1 MRPRKIRPAAGARS
15 ANRTRSA
22 TRSRSASVDQATRE
36 TRVRVK
42 LNLDGTGE
50 RKIHTGIGYFDHM
63 LEQLAFHGLLDLELS
78 CEGDLDVDSHHTVED
93 VGLALG
99 KAIDQAL
106 GERTAIR
113 RYGHAY
119 IPMDETLVRV
129 VLDFSGR
136 PEFHFQGTFTR
147 DRIGELETQMVP
159 HFFKS
164 VALAAR
170 MTLHMDVLHGE
181 NDHHKAEAL
190 FKGLARALADAIVR
204 EPRRAGVSS
213 TKGRL

>member
-1 MRPRKIRPAAGARS
+1 MRTPMAR
-15 ANRTRSA
+15 T
-22 TRSRSASVDQATRE
+22 ASIEQATRE
-36 TRVRVK
+36 TRVRVT
-42 LNLDGTGE
+42 LNLDGSGQ
-50 RKIHTGIGYFDHM
+50 RQVRTGIGYFDHM

-78 CEGDLDVDSHHTVED
+78 CEGDLHVDNHHTVED

-106 GERTAIR
+106 GERTGIR

-119 IPMDETLVRV
+119 IPMDETLARV

-136 PEFHFQGTFTR
+136 PEFHFQGAFSQER
-147 DRIGELETQMVP
+147 VGELETQLVR

-164 VALAAR
+164 VAQAAR
-170 MTLHMDVLHGE
+170 MTLHMELLYGE

-190 FKGLARALADAIVR
+190 FKGFARALSDSVAV
-204 EPRRAGVSS
+204 EPRRGGVAS
-213 TKGRL
+213 TKGKL

>member
-1 MRPRKIRPAAGARS
+1 MAR
-15 ANRTRSA
+15 TA
-22 TRSRSASVDQATRE
+22 TVEQATQE
-36 TRVRVK
+36 TRVRVV
-42 LNLDGTGE
+42 LNLDGSGQ
-50 RKIHTGIGYFDHM
+50 RKVQTGIGYFDHM
-63 LEQLAFHGLLDLELS
+63 LEQLAFHGLLDLELQ
-78 CEGDLDVDSHHTVED
+78 CQGDLHVDSHHTVED

-106 GERTAIR
+106 GDRSGIR

-119 IPMDETLVRV
+119 IPMDETLARV

-136 PEFHFQGTFTR
+136 PEIHFQGGFR
-147 DRIGELETQMVP
+147 HDRIGELETQMVQ

-170 MTLHMDVLHGE
+170 MTLHMALLYGE

-190 FKGLARALADAIVR
+190 FKGFGRALSDSIAV

-213 TKGRL
+213 TKGKL

>member
-1 MRPRKIRPAAGARS
+1 MAR
-15 ANRTRSA
+15 TA
-22 TRSRSASVDQATRE
+22 TVEQATKE
-36 TRVRVK
+36 TRVRVV
-42 LNLDGTGE
+42 LNLDGTGQ
-50 RKIHTGIGYFDHM
+50 RKIKTGIGYFDHM
-63 LEQLAFHGLLDLELS
+63 LEQLAFHGILDLELE
-78 CEGDLDVDSHHTVED
+78 CQGDLHVDSHHTVED

-106 GERTAIR
+106 GDRSAIR

-119 IPMDETLVRV
+119 IPMDETLARV

-136 PEFHFQGTFTR
+136 PEFHFQGGFR
-147 DRIGELETQMVP
+147 HDRIGELETQMVQ

-170 MTLHMDVLHGE
+170 MTLHMALLYGE

-190 FKGLARALADAIVR
+190 FKGLARALSDAVAV

-213 TKGRL
+213 TKGKL

>member
-1 MRPRKIRPAAGARS
+1 MAR
-15 ANRTRSA
+15 TA
-22 TRSRSASVDQATRE
+22 TIEQATQE
-36 TRVRVK
+36 TRVRVV
-42 LNLDGTGE
+42 LNLDGSGQ
-50 RKIHTGIGYFDHM
+50 RKVQTGIGYFDHM
-63 LEQLAFHGLLDLELS
+63 LEQLAFHGLLDLELQ
-78 CEGDLDVDSHHTVED
+78 CQGDLHVDSHHTVED

-106 GERTAIR
+106 GDRSGIR

-119 IPMDETLVRV
+119 IPMDETLARV

-136 PEFHFQGTFTR
+136 PEIHFQGGFR
-147 DRIGELETQMVP
+147 HDRIGELETQMVQ

-170 MTLHMDVLHGE
+170 MTLHMALLYGE

-190 FKGLARALADAIVR
+190 FKGFGRALSDSIAV

-213 TKGRL
+213 TKGKL

>member
-1 MRPRKIRPAAGARS
+1 MSAKSTGSAKARV
-15 ANRTRSA
+15 A
-22 TRSRSASVDQATRE
+22 TIDQATKE

-42 LNLDGTGE
+42 LDLDGTGQ
-50 RKIHTGIGYFDHM
+50 RKVKTGIGYFDHM
-63 LEQLAFHGLLDLELS
+63 LEQLAFHGLLDLELT
-78 CEGDLDVDSHHTVED
+78 CEGDLHVDSHHTVED

-106 GERTAIR
+106 GERTGIR

-119 IPMDETLVRV
+119 IPMDETLARV

-136 PEFHFQGTFTR
+136 PEFHHEGAFSHE
-147 DRIGELETQMVP
+147 RIGELETQMVW

-164 VALAAR
+164 LALTSR
-170 MTLHMDVLHGE
+170 MTLHMAVLYGE

-190 FKGLARALADAIVR
+190 FKGLARAMSDSVALD
-204 EPRRAGVSS
+204 PRRAGVSS
-213 TKGRL
+213 TKGKL